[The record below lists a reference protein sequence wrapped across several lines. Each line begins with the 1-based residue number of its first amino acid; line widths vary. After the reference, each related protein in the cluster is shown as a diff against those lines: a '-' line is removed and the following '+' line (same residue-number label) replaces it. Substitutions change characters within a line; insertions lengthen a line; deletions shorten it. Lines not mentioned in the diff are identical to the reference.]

1 MCASVQRFSVRV
13 IHVIETRIG
22 LHARFAT
29 YTADPMRFRENAGV
43 DGLVAILIFVLSL
56 ILLIAGVASG
66 YESLDLLP
74 TSTGVLYALAA
85 AVAVCAAV
93 VTFAIAVAIRR
104 IDALTKL
111 MRDSAGI
118 LPAAFEVTSSTE
130 TGPAEEVSTAP
141 SGIDARARES
151 VGEAPASE
159 DESPININRTGHLPS
174 LETADSVLE
183 TPEEPQRPPSLIGSY
198 SSAGANYKIFAD
210 GSIEAETSEGTFKF
224 ASMSDFKRHL
234 VEGRGRPAGE
244 ETSDVAS
251 R

>member
-1 MCASVQRFSVRV
+1 
-13 IHVIETRIG
+13 
-22 LHARFAT
+22 
-29 YTADPMRFRENAGV
+29 MRFRDNVGV
-43 DGLVAILIFVLSL
+43 DGLVAILIFILSL

-74 TSTGVLYALAA
+74 TSIGVLYALAGTVA
-85 AVAVCAAV
+85 ACAAV

-111 MRDSAGI
+111 MRQSAGV
-118 LPAAFEVTSSTE
+118 LPAAFEVTPSTE
-130 TGPAEEVSTAP
+130 TGPAEQVSAAP
-141 SGIDARARES
+141 SAIEARAPES
-151 VGEAPASE
+151 VDEAPGAE

-174 LETADSVLE
+174 LETIDTVLE
-183 TPEEPQRPPSLIGSY
+183 TPEPETPPSLIGSY

-234 VEGRGRPAGE
+234 L
-244 ETSDVAS
+244 ETKGNREVGA
-251 R
+251 